1 MMDDNM
7 EEDKTTEMLFKIL
20 DAETMKERLELMNV
34 YRDELDSKTLGNIA
48 ASYDIVAGY
57 KNDDELFEEIEQYFM
72 LRSRYET
79 DRLR

>member
-1 MMDDNM
+1 MDANM

-20 DAETMKERLELMNV
+20 DAETMKEKLELMNL
-34 YRDELDSKTLGNIA
+34 YREKLDGKTLGNIA

-57 KNDDELFEEIEQYFM
+57 KNDDELFEQIEQYFM

>member
-1 MMDDNM
+1 MDDNM
-7 EEDKTTEMLFKIL
+7 EVNKTTEMLFKIL
-20 DAETMKERLELMNV
+20 DAETMKEKLELMSV
-34 YRDELDSKTLGNIA
+34 YRDELDAKTLGNIA

-57 KNDDELFEEIEQYFM
+57 KDDDELFEQIEQYFM

>member
-1 MMDDNM
+1 MNDNM

-20 DAETMKERLELMNV
+20 DAETMKEKLELMNL
-34 YRDELDSKTLGNIA
+34 YRDKLDGKTLGNIA

-57 KNDDELFEEIEQYFM
+57 KNDDELFEQIEQYFT

>member
-1 MMDDNM
+1 MDHNM

-20 DAETMKERLELMNV
+20 DAETMKEKLELMNL
-34 YRDELDSKTLGNIA
+34 YREELDGKTLGNIA

-57 KNDDELFEEIEQYFM
+57 KNDDELFEQIEQYFM
-72 LRSRYET
+72 LRSRYEK

>member
-57 KNDDELFEEIEQYFM
+57 KNDDELFEQIEQYFM